1 MDQID
6 AKVFA
11 LITLGVTTAVGTI
24 KKLFPTWT
32 DGKEEAIATVLPIVF
47 IVLVKLFHGFERTG
61 WVDAFAWALG
71 GALAAGVA
79 HDKIV
84 NPLMK
89 GKKALHEK

>member
-11 LITLGVTTAVGTI
+11 LITLGVTTLVGTL
-24 KKLFPTWT
+24 KKLFPTWV
-32 DGKEEAIATVLPIVF
+32 DGKEEALATALPVLFVIVAK
-47 IVLVKLFHGFERTG
+47 ICHGFEKTG
-61 WVDAFAWALG
+61 WVDALAWALG
-71 GALAAGVA
+71 GALMAGVA

-89 GKKALHEK
+89 GKKA